1 MFCANCGTK
10 QNEGEKFCPNCG
22 TRFEE
27 PLITKEVIKQE
38 VKAVSVDEN
47 KPKNDN
53 VHKNIKNEIAK
64 KNTNKVASQKE
75 NNEAKTDA
83 IASIIETISKAKQ
96 SVKVE
101 EVKKD
106 DVETVTQ
113 VKAKAKEQKINTTK
127 VKKENIDDAPIVNE
141 VKKEE
146 PSVCVDTKHS
156 NIVEDKNK
164 LNVIDKQTDKS
175 DIELNEE
182 EQLACIMNSDNSET
196 QLQWAIRYELGLGVS
211 ENKEIADMLYD
222 KVGCKYNISKS
233 LVTIDRA
240 KQSGVISC
248 IYDVHTSLIYD
259 SAPDMKKQRKL
270 NEEKRKKEA
279 EEAKRLK
286 EKMIAETEKQR
297 KLNEEKRKK
306 EAEEAK
312 KLKEKMIAEMYTI
325 RIDSS
330 ETIKF
335 KFYIQQY
342 NKYELKKT
350 IDDYNNVAKI
360 YGYDVIVFDENK
372 SLIQGQ
378 FKEKYIDKGFL
389 SFLYTDKSK
398 KTLEKGLKEAFIDI
412 CNLCESLKIK

>member
-38 VKAVSVDEN
+38 AKAASVDES
-47 KPKNDN
+47 KSKNDN
-53 VHKNIKNEIAK
+53 VHKNVKDEIDSKNI
-64 KNTNKVASQKE
+64 NKVASQKE
-75 NNEAKTDA
+75 NKEAKSDA
-83 IASIIETISKAKQ
+83 IASVIETISNAKQ
-96 SVKVE
+96 LAKIE
-101 EVKKD
+101 EVKKE
-106 DVETVTQ
+106 DVETIVQ
-113 VKAKAKEQKINTTK
+113 VKAKEQKIDITE
-127 VKKENIDDAPIVNE
+127 VKKEYIDVVPIVNE
-141 VKKEE
+141 GKKEE
-146 PSVCVDTKHS
+146 PSVCADTKLS
-156 NIVEDKNK
+156 NLVDGKDV
-164 LNVIDKQTDKS
+164 LNVVDKQTDKS

-196 QLQWAIRYELGLGVS
+196 QLQWAIRYELGLGIS
-211 ENKEIADMLYD
+211 ENMKIADMLYD
-222 KVGCKYNISKS
+222 KVGCKYDISKS

-259 SAPDMKKQRKL
+259 SAPDV
-270 NEEKRKKEA
+270 
-279 EEAKRLK
+279 
-286 EKMIAETEKQR
+286 EKQR

-306 EAEEAK
+306 EAEEAERLK
-312 KLKEKMIAEMYTI
+312 EKMIAEKEKQRKLNEEKRKKEAEEAEKLKEKMIAEMYRI
-325 RIDSS
+325 RIKTSG
-330 ETIKF
+330 TIKF

-350 IDDYNNVAKI
+350 LDDYNNVAKI

-398 KTLEKGLKEAFIDI
+398 KTLEKDLKEAFIDI